1 MSPYVRPSLTEGAR
15 KGISTITFNTR
26 GFVAKLCFMFL
37 LRQGTLYL
45 FASNLGGFAHRGMF
59 CHRTILVS
67 CFLFLVFD
75 ILFAVK
81 TCYHEQTVSL
91 KLLIANDMR

>member
-1 MSPYVRPSLTEGAR
+1 MPMGPYVRPSRTEGAR
-15 KGISTITFNTR
+15 KGISTITFHTR

-37 LRQGTLYL
+37 LLQRILYL

-59 CHRTILVS
+59 CHRAILVS
-67 CFLFLVFD
+67 CFLSHLVFD

-81 TCYHEQTVSL
+81 TCYHETLS
-91 KLLIANDMR
+91 IA